1 MYADQLLRKQHFCIR
16 VATSEFVSKARTCAT
31 TITAKLNQRAPELM
45 LCDICNQS
53 LNNTVVLPCN
63 HRCCL
68 SCINKLVCLAS
79 GMQCAVCHR
88 HIVFTHEQIQLPSS
102 RPEQAVRGL
111 FLGHGA
117 PPLTDGTD
125 TKRQKLEAHYPDP
138 YRQPDSNT
146 PDTNLINITP
156 ELEPYFSMDSV
167 NSAVAAPTQ
176 ALNGGA
182 DNGRLHPSIADGIQT
197 PYRSMQAEPLDRQN
211 LGSIEDGLQMFGMED
226 LLPMAG
232 AHADIRQQALPP
244 HQLARRKRIAP
255 ISIPKLV
262 TLLPLDQLPFDQ
274 LPLESADLQLAGY
287 EASLKMPAAP
297 KPTEP
302 TKTGRRRRMIPLKI
316 LDHKVGLSMTSRA
329 IKVGYLKTDRERN
342 REAAQI
348 FRVRD
353 QQYLKQLQDSI
364 TQLEGKNEELTKLK
378 ARLSAQ
384 RSNETDVHLQSQLTE
399 LSEVASVQKID

>member
-1 MYADQLLRKQHFCIR
+1 MNSSSAAVIEALRSEVTILRAAVCMQISRYASNTFASELQHQ
-16 VATSEFVSKARTCAT
+16 SECAASHLAQQTECGACDRFVSKARTCAT

-45 LCDICNQS
+45 LCGELSPLLLCWRFTSLVLADICNQS

-63 HRCCL
+63 HRFCL
-68 SCINKLVCLAS
+68 PCINKFVCLAS

-167 NSAVAAPTQ
+167 NSAVAAPNR

-197 PYRSMQAEPLDRQN
+197 SYRSMQAEPLDRCAQQLN
-211 LGSIEDGLQMFGMED
+211 RAWFSQFTKVGSMHLIHPHCSLQSVSASFAMQAESREYRRWTADVWDGG
-226 LLPMAG
+226 
-232 AHADIRQQALPP
+232 
-244 HQLARRKRIAP
+244 
-255 ISIPKLV
+255 S
-262 TLLPLDQLPFDQ
+262 T
-274 LPLESADLQLAGY
+274 S
-287 EASLKMPAAP
+287 
-297 KPTEP
+297 
-302 TKTGRRRRMIPLKI
+302 TGRRTRRDPPAN
-316 LDHKVGLSMTSRA
+316 SPTTSTR
-329 IKVGYLKTDRERN
+329 KEETNYTN
-342 REAAQI
+342 S
-348 FRVRD
+348 
-353 QQYLKQLQDSI
+353 DS
-364 TQLEGKNEELTKLK
+364 K
-378 ARLSAQ
+378 ACNAVATGSATI
-384 RSNETDVHLQSQLTE
+384 RPI
-399 LSEVASVQKID
+399 AP